1 MTFPAWSKPVG
12 VAADKSQSRI
22 ARLRAYRDTH
32 TTKLANGVR
41 PKPNLSTMQMI
52 LDVFD
57 TFDATLALEA
67 GGYTV

>member
-1 MTFPAWSKPVG
+1 MNFPAWSKPTG
-12 VAADKSQSRI
+12 VAADKTESRI
-22 ARLRAYRDTH
+22 TRLKAYRDTH
-32 TTKLANGVR
+32 TTRLANGVR
-41 PKPNLSTMQMI
+41 PKPKLDTMMMI